1 MEIRDYAVSSLQSPT
16 SNLILLSVYP
26 SLPHERAEVERITL
40 AAGNFAGD
48 ELTTPLELFDG
59 YLRDPKVSGYNY
71 VSAKR
76 DERMVGYACYGP
88 TALTEATYDLY
99 WIVAEADEHGKGV
112 GRALFEYVTT
122 EIKKQGGRILMIW
135 TSSTP
140 DYERARSFY
149 LRVGCTLEARIKDF
163 YRLNDDLCI
172 FSYRLES

>member
-1 MEIRDYAVSSLQSPT
+1 M
-16 SNLILLSVYP
+16 LSVYP
-26 SLPHERAEVERITL
+26 SLPQERSEVERITL
-40 AAGNFAGD
+40 AAGNFTGD
-48 ELTTPLELFDG
+48 ELSTPLELFDG

-76 DERMVGYACYGP
+76 EDRMVGYACYGP

-99 WIVAEADEHGKGV
+99 WIVAEANEHGKGV
-112 GRALFEYVTT
+112 GHALFEYVTT

-149 LRVGCTLEARIKDF
+149 LRMGCTLEARIKDF

-172 FSYRLES
+172 FSYRLAS